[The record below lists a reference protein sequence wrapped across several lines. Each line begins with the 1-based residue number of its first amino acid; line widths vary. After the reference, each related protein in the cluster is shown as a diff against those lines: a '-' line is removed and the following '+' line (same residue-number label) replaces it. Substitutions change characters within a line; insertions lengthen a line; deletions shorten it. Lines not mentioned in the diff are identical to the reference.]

1 VLNFSGRGNSETISP
16 NITEKLFIIA
26 ADLGQAN
33 DYTAITVI
41 DRQVT
46 GYGVLGADGYGER
59 MQHVRHIERVRGVE
73 YPVIV
78 DRLSE
83 IYRSKAL
90 AGVPKAVVIDY
101 TGLGRPVFDMMKQAG
116 FHFSLNAISI
126 TGGDVEH
133 VRESGVYTVPKRDL
147 VSTVQ
152 IELQN
157 DRLKFA
163 KGLKEANNLIEELS
177 NFQTSITAT
186 GKDTYNGRSGV
197 HDDIVMSLAMGV
209 WLGCKH
215 RIYRCGDDRFM

>member
-1 VLNFSGRGNSETISP
+1 MIFDETETISP
-16 NITEKLFIIA
+16 NITEKLFIIS

-59 MQHVRHIERVRGVE
+59 MQHVRHIERIRGVE
-73 YPVIV
+73 YPAIV
-78 DRLSE
+78 DRLAQ
-83 IYRSKAL
+83 IYRSEAL
-90 AGVPKAVVIDY
+90 AGVPKSVVIDY
-101 TGLGRPVFDMMKQAG
+101 TGLGRPVYDLMRMAG
-116 FHFSLNAISI
+116 FRYSLNAISI

-133 VRESGVYTVPKRDL
+133 ARQSGVFTVPKRDL

-157 DRLKFA
+157 NRLKFA
-163 KGLKEANNLIEELS
+163 KGLKEANTLIEELS
-177 NFQTSITAT
+177 NFQTTITDS
-186 GKDTYNGRSGV
+186 GRDTYGGRSGV

-215 RIYRCGDDRFM
+215 HIHRWSNDRAM